1 MSLAGTYALTVQ
13 ALGITVVGTADRTGT
28 IGIDAVDTTLP
39 VGHAGV
45 LTTRTSA
52 TAGVVTLTAGHDIV
66 TGVVDI
72 HWPGGCRYNMGGTVS
87 DTNTLTLV
95 IGDSAGDDLPAQTTA
110 IVAAPP
116 VSLDVTF
123 DADNLTLIGAG
134 ASRQTSLRFMVST
147 SVELASL
154 IVAGASWGWAEDMA
168 VTNPLAGHTITTIEV
183 SCGDATYTSN
193 FKLTGL
199 QY

>member
-134 ASRQTSLRFMVST
+134 ASRQTSLR
-147 SVELASL
+147 
-154 IVAGASWGWAEDMA
+154 
-168 VTNPLAGHTITTIEV
+168 
-183 SCGDATYTSN
+183 C
-193 FKLTGL
+193 
-199 QY
+199 